1 MQAEGA
7 VRKGVREEID
17 ESPDSGA
24 SDAADLACEVRGVT
38 KSFGAVAAVDD
49 VSVGIEPG
57 SLTCLIGPNGAGK
70 STLLACVSGLL
81 RVDAG
86 AIVIEGRDVTRWTA
100 HRRAEAG
107 LGAVFQTTRPL
118 EHLDVLGNA
127 MVGCHTWTRSGF
139 VEAMVRVPWQ
149 RREERRIEEQAYEAL
164 ELVGLAD
171 RAEAPAGSLPLGQLR
186 LLAVS
191 RALAQRPRL
200 LLLDEP
206 AAGLRQ
212 AEKARLVET
221 LLALKGRGLTQILV
235 EHDMAF
241 VGSLADRVVVL
252 DRGQCDRGRHP
263 RRGTPESSSRRGVS
277 GVGDAMTLLEL
288 DTVTVQYGRAVAVD
302 GVSLTVAAGERVAL
316 IGPNGAG
323 KTSVINA
330 ACGVVRPA
338 GGRVLIEGEDVTGST
353 PSVVVRRGISQVPE
367 GRHVFSSL
375 PIEANLLLGAYGRVF
390 RLEIVSSTLRYLR
403 SRQEVREQL
412 DRVYDLLP
420 KLRELRERPAGRTS
434 GGEQQMVAIGRALMA
449 RPRLLAIDELSL
461 GLAPL
466 LVQSLAEFL
475 VRLNDEEGVAI
486 LLVDQSA
493 SLAFSLCERAYVLE
507 TGRVALEGLSSELAG
522 RPEVRSAYLGGGSA

>member
-1 MQAEGA
+1 
-7 VRKGVREEID
+7 
-17 ESPDSGA
+17 
-24 SDAADLACEVRGVT
+24 
-38 KSFGAVAAVDD
+38 
-49 VSVGIEPG
+49 
-57 SLTCLIGPNGAGK
+57 
-70 STLLACVSGLL
+70 
-81 RVDAG
+81 
-86 AIVIEGRDVTRWTA
+86 
-100 HRRAEAG
+100 
-107 LGAVFQTTRPL
+107 
-118 EHLDVLGNA
+118 
-127 MVGCHTWTRSGF
+127 
-139 VEAMVRVPWQ
+139 
-149 RREERRIEEQAYEAL
+149 
-164 ELVGLAD
+164 
-171 RAEAPAGSLPLGQLR
+171 
-186 LLAVS
+186 
-191 RALAQRPRL
+191 
-200 LLLDEP
+200 
-206 AAGLRQ
+206 
-212 AEKARLVET
+212 
-221 LLALKGRGLTQILV
+221 
-235 EHDMAF
+235 
-241 VGSLADRVVVL
+241 
-252 DRGQCDRGRHP
+252 
-263 RRGTPESSSRRGVS
+263 
-277 GVGDAMTLLEL
+277 MTLLEL

-375 PIEANLLLGAYGRVF
+375 PVEANLLLGAYGRVF

-403 SRQEVREQL
+403 SRQEVRDQL